1 MVQSNSNTGRS
12 VGLVGLGVMGRGV
25 AVNLVKS
32 GFTVLGRDV
41 NPDALAWL
49 ESIGGKV
56 THHAHEITDVCDVV
70 VSFVVNHTQ
79 TEDVLFGAQGLA
91 SSMKPDSVFI
101 ACSTM
106 PPQYVK
112 DLSARLAKLS
122 VHLVDA
128 PVSGG
133 KNGALNG
140 TLTVMMAGDPAICD
154 RVRPVLS
161 SFGDKIFSLG
171 TEPGQGSQMKVINQL
186 LCGVHIAAAA
196 EALAMAKRSGLPMDT
211 SLEILKSGAA
221 SSWMLADRGPRM
233 VTESFNDV
241 ASAVDIFVK
250 DLGLVLD
257 SARQSTFPASLAHA
271 AFLQFIEASSHGH
284 GRLDDSAVIRN
295 YTDSV

>member
-1 MVQSNSNTGRS
+1 MKQSSIQSGAS

-25 AVNLVKS
+25 ALNIIKS
-32 GFTVLGRDV
+32 GFKLLGRDV
-41 NPDALAWL
+41 NPESLTWLTSMGGHIAQTPLAMTN
-49 ESIGGKV
+49 E
-56 THHAHEITDVCDVV
+56 CDVI
-70 VSFVVNHTQ
+70 VSFVVNDAQ
-79 TEDVLFGAQGLA
+79 TEDVLFGEHGLA
-91 SSMKPDSVFI
+91 ATMKPDSVLI

-106 PPQYVK
+106 PPKYVK
-112 DLSARLAKLS
+112 DLSQRLAKLNI
-122 VHLVDA
+122 HLVDA

-140 TLTVMMAGDPAICD
+140 TLTVMMAGDPAICE
-154 RVRPVLS
+154 RVKPVLS
-161 SFGDKIFSLG
+161 SFGGNIFSLG
-171 TEPGQGSQMKVINQL
+171 SEAGQGSQMKVINQL

-196 EALAMAKRSGLPMDT
+196 EALAMAKLNGLPLDT

-233 VTESFNDV
+233 VTESFDDV

-257 SARQSTFPASLAHA
+257 SARQSTFPASMAHA

-284 GRLDDSAVIRN
+284 GRQDDSAVIRN
-295 YTDSV
+295 YTAKP

>member
-1 MVQSNSNTGRS
+1 MNPSSIKSGAS

-25 AVNLVKS
+25 ALNIIKS
-32 GFTVLGRDV
+32 GFKLLGRDV
-41 NPDALAWL
+41 NPDSLSWL
-49 ESIGGKV
+49 TSIGGHV
-56 THHAHEITDVCDVV
+56 AQTPVAMTSECDVI
-70 VSFVVNHTQ
+70 VSFVVNDAQ
-79 TEDVLFGAQGLA
+79 TEDVLFGEQGLA
-91 SSMKPDSVFI
+91 ATMKPDSVFI

-106 PPQYVK
+106 PPKYVK
-112 DLSARLAKLS
+112 DLSQRLAKLKI
-122 VHLVDA
+122 HLVDA

-140 TLTVMMAGDPAICD
+140 TLTVMMAGDPAICE
-154 RVRPVLS
+154 RVQPVLS
-161 SFGDKIFSLG
+161 SFGGNIFSLG
-171 TEPGQGSQMKVINQL
+171 SEAGKGSQMKVINQL

-196 EALAMAKRSGLPMDT
+196 EALAMAKRNGLPLDT

-233 VTESFNDV
+233 VTESFDDV

-257 SARQSTFPASLAHA
+257 SARQSTFPASMAHA

-284 GRLDDSAVIRN
+284 GRQDDSAVIRN
-295 YTDSV
+295 YTDAA

>member
-1 MVQSNSNTGRS
+1 MNQSSQNSCVA

-32 GFTVLGRDV
+32 GFKLYGRDV
-41 NPDALAWL
+41 NPEALRWL
-49 ESIGGKV
+49 ESIGGHPALSPTV
-56 THHAHEITDVCDVV
+56 MTNACDVI
-70 VSFVVNHTQ
+70 VSFVVNDAQ
-79 TEDVLFGAQGLA
+79 TEDILFGEQGLA
-91 SSMKPDSVFI
+91 ASMKPDSVFI

-106 PPQYVK
+106 PPKYVK
-112 DLSARLAKLS
+112 DLAQRLAAHKI
-122 VHLVDA
+122 HLVDA

-140 TLTVMMAGDPAICD
+140 SLTVMMAGDPIVCE
-154 RVRPVLS
+154 RVKPVLS
-161 SFGDKIFSLG
+161 SFGGNIFSLG
-171 TEPGQGSQMKVINQL
+171 HESGKGSQMKVINQL

-196 EALAMAKRSGLPMDT
+196 EALAMAKRNGLPLDT

-233 VTESFNDV
+233 VTESFDDV

-257 SARQSTFPASLAHA
+257 SARQSTFPASMAHA

-295 YTDSV
+295 YTDTV

>member
-1 MVQSNSNTGRS
+1 MNPSSIKSGAS

-25 AVNLVKS
+25 ALNIIKS
-32 GFTVLGRDV
+32 GFKLLGRDV
-41 NPDALAWL
+41 NPESLTWL
-49 ESIGGKV
+49 TSIGGHIAQTPV
-56 THHAHEITDVCDVV
+56 AMTSECDVI
-70 VSFVVNHTQ
+70 VSFVVNDAQ
-79 TEDVLFGAQGLA
+79 TEDVLFGEQGLA
-91 SSMKPDSVFI
+91 ATMKPDSVFI

-106 PPQYVK
+106 PPKYVK
-112 DLSARLAKLS
+112 DLSQRLAKLKI
-122 VHLVDA
+122 HLVDA

-140 TLTVMMAGDPAICD
+140 TLTVMMAGDPAICE
-154 RVRPVLS
+154 RVQPVLS
-161 SFGDKIFSLG
+161 SFGGNIFSLG
-171 TEPGQGSQMKVINQL
+171 SEAGKGSQMKVINQL

-196 EALAMAKRSGLPMDT
+196 EALAMAKRNGLPLDT

-233 VTESFNDV
+233 VTESFDDV

-257 SARQSTFPASLAHA
+257 SARQSTFPASMAHA

-284 GRLDDSAVIRN
+284 GRQDDSAVIRN
-295 YTDSV
+295 YTDAA

>member
-1 MVQSNSNTGRS
+1 MNQSSTKSGAS

-25 AVNLVKS
+25 ALNIIKS
-32 GFTVLGRDV
+32 GFKLLGRDV
-41 NPDALAWL
+41 NPESLTWL
-49 ESIGGKV
+49 TSIGGHIAQ
-56 THHAHEITDVCDVV
+56 TPIAMTSECDVI
-70 VSFVVNHTQ
+70 VSFVVNDAQ
-79 TEDVLFGAQGLA
+79 TEDVLFGEQGLA
-91 SSMKPDSVFI
+91 ATMKPDSVFI

-106 PPQYVK
+106 PPKYVK
-112 DLSARLAKLS
+112 DLSQRLAKLNI
-122 VHLVDA
+122 HLVDA

-140 TLTVMMAGDPAICD
+140 SLTVMMAGDPAICE
-154 RVRPVLS
+154 RVKPVLS
-161 SFGDKIFSLG
+161 SFGGNIFSLG
-171 TEPGQGSQMKVINQL
+171 REAGKGSQMKVINQL

-196 EALAMAKRSGLPMDT
+196 EALAMAKRNGLPLDT

-233 VTESFNDV
+233 VTESFDDV

-257 SARQSTFPASLAHA
+257 SARQSTFPASMAHA

-284 GRLDDSAVIRN
+284 GRQDDSAVIRN
-295 YTDSV
+295 YTDKP

>member
-1 MVQSNSNTGRS
+1 MNQSSIKSGAS

-25 AVNLVKS
+25 ALNIIKS
-32 GFTVLGRDV
+32 GFKLLGRDV
-41 NPDALAWL
+41 NPESLAWL
-49 ESIGGKV
+49 TSIGGHIAQTPTV
-56 THHAHEITDVCDVV
+56 MTSECDVI
-70 VSFVVNHTQ
+70 VSFVVNDAQ
-79 TEDVLFGAQGLA
+79 TEEVLFGEQGLA
-91 SSMKPDSVFI
+91 ATMKPDSVFI

-106 PPQYVK
+106 PPKYVK
-112 DLSARLAKLS
+112 DLSQRLAKLKI
-122 VHLVDA
+122 HLVDA

-140 TLTVMMAGDPAICD
+140 TLTVMMAGDPVICD

-161 SFGDKIFSLG
+161 SFGGNIFSLG
-171 TEPGQGSQMKVINQL
+171 SEAGKGSQMKVINQL

-196 EALAMAKRSGLPMDT
+196 EALAMAKRNGLPLDT

-233 VTESFNDV
+233 VTESFDDV

-257 SARQSTFPASLAHA
+257 SARQSTFPASMAHA

-284 GRLDDSAVIRN
+284 GRQDDSAVIRN
-295 YTDSV
+295 YTDKP

>member
-1 MVQSNSNTGRS
+1 MNPSSIQSGAS

-25 AVNLVKS
+25 ALNLIKS
-32 GFTVLGRDV
+32 GFKLLGRDV
-41 NPDALAWL
+41 NPESLTWL
-49 ESIGGKV
+49 TSIGGHIAQ
-56 THHAHEITDVCDVV
+56 TPAAMTSECDVI
-70 VSFVVNHTQ
+70 VSFVVNDAQ
-79 TEDVLFGAQGLA
+79 TEDVLFGEQGLA
-91 SSMKPDSVFI
+91 ATMKPDSVFI

-106 PPQYVK
+106 PPKYVK
-112 DLSARLAKLS
+112 DLSQRLEKLKI
-122 VHLVDA
+122 HLVDA

-140 TLTVMMAGDPAICD
+140 TLTVMMAGDPAICE
-154 RVRPVLS
+154 RVKPVLS
-161 SFGDKIFSLG
+161 SFGGNIFSLG
-171 TEPGQGSQMKVINQL
+171 REAGKGSQMKVINQL

-196 EALAMAKRSGLPMDT
+196 EALAMAKRNGLPLDT

-233 VTESFNDV
+233 VTESFDDV

-257 SARQSTFPASLAHA
+257 SARQSTFPASMAHA

-284 GRLDDSAVIRN
+284 GRQDDSAVIRN
-295 YTDSV
+295 YTDKP

>member
-1 MVQSNSNTGRS
+1 MNQSSIKSGAS

-25 AVNLVKS
+25 ALNIIKS
-32 GFTVLGRDV
+32 GFKLLGRDV
-41 NPDALAWL
+41 NPDSLTWL
-49 ESIGGKV
+49 TSIGGHIAQ
-56 THHAHEITDVCDVV
+56 TPIEMTNECDVI
-70 VSFVVNHTQ
+70 VSFVVNDAQ
-79 TEDVLFGAQGLA
+79 TEDVLFGEQGLA
-91 SSMKPDSVFI
+91 ATMKPDSVFI

-106 PPQYVK
+106 PPKYVK
-112 DLSARLAKLS
+112 DLSQRLAKLKI
-122 VHLVDA
+122 HLVDA

-140 TLTVMMAGDPAICD
+140 SLTVMMAGDPAICE
-154 RVRPVLS
+154 RVKPVLS
-161 SFGDKIFSLG
+161 SFGGNIFSLG
-171 TEPGQGSQMKVINQL
+171 SEAGKGSQMKVINQL

-196 EALAMAKRSGLPMDT
+196 EALAMAKRNGLPLDT

-233 VTESFNDV
+233 VTESFDDV

-257 SARQSTFPASLAHA
+257 SARQSTFPASMAHA

-284 GRLDDSAVIRN
+284 GRQDDSAVIRN
-295 YTDSV
+295 YTDKP

>member
-1 MVQSNSNTGRS
+1 MSQSSQNAGVA

-32 GFTVLGRDV
+32 GFKLWGRDV
-41 NPDALAWL
+41 NPEALKWL
-49 ESIGGKV
+49 ESIGGHV
-56 THHAHEITDVCDVV
+56 AHQSTEMTRECDVI
-70 VSFVVNHTQ
+70 VSFVVNDVQ
-79 TEDVLFGAQGLA
+79 TESVLFGEEGLVA
-91 SSMKPDSVFI
+91 SMKPDSVFI

-106 PPQYVK
+106 SPKYVK
-112 DLSARLAKLS
+112 ELSARLAERNI
-122 VHLVDA
+122 HLVDA

-140 TLTVMMAGDPAICD
+140 TLTVMMAGDPAICA
-154 RVRPVLS
+154 RVKPVLS
-161 SFGDKIFSLG
+161 SFGGNIFSLG
-171 TEPGQGSQMKVINQL
+171 SEAGKGSQMKVINQL

-196 EALAMAKRSGLPMDT
+196 EALAMAKRNGLPLDT

-233 VTESFNDV
+233 VTESFDDV

-257 SARQSTFPASLAHA
+257 SARQSTFPASMAHA

-284 GRLDDSAVIRN
+284 GRQDDSAVIRN

>member
-1 MVQSNSNTGRS
+1 MKQSSIQSGAS

-25 AVNLVKS
+25 ALNIIKS
-32 GFTVLGRDV
+32 GFKLLGRDV
-41 NPDALAWL
+41 NPESLIWL
-49 ESIGGKV
+49 TSNGGHIAQ
-56 THHAHEITDVCDVV
+56 TPISMTNECDVI
-70 VSFVVNHTQ
+70 VSFVVNDMQ
-79 TEDVLFGAQGLA
+79 TEEVLFGEHGLA
-91 SSMKPDSVFI
+91 ATMKPDSVFI

-106 PPQYVK
+106 PPKYVK
-112 DLSARLAKLS
+112 DLSQRLAKLKI
-122 VHLVDA
+122 HLVDA

-140 TLTVMMAGDPAICD
+140 SLTVMMAGDPAICE
-154 RVRPVLS
+154 RVKPVLS
-161 SFGDKIFSLG
+161 SFGGNIFSLG
-171 TEPGQGSQMKVINQL
+171 SEAGKGSQMKVINQL

-196 EALAMAKRSGLPMDT
+196 EALAMAKRNGLPLET

-233 VTESFNDV
+233 VTESFDDV

-257 SARQSTFPASLAHA
+257 SARQSTFPASMAHA

-284 GRLDDSAVIRN
+284 GRQDDSAVIRN
-295 YTDSV
+295 YTDKP

>member
-1 MVQSNSNTGRS
+1 MNPSSIKSGAS

-25 AVNLVKS
+25 AVNIIKS
-32 GFTVLGRDV
+32 GFKLLGRDV
-41 NPDALAWL
+41 NPESLTWL
-49 ESIGGKV
+49 TSIGGHIAQTPV
-56 THHAHEITDVCDVV
+56 AMTSECDVI
-70 VSFVVNHTQ
+70 VSFVVNDAQ
-79 TEDVLFGAQGLA
+79 TEDVLFGEQGLA
-91 SSMKPDSVFI
+91 ATMKPDSVFI

-106 PPQYVK
+106 PPKYVK
-112 DLSARLAKLS
+112 DLSHRLAKLKI
-122 VHLVDA
+122 HLVDA

-140 TLTVMMAGDPAICD
+140 TLTVMMAGDPAICE
-154 RVRPVLS
+154 RVQPVLS
-161 SFGDKIFSLG
+161 SFGGNIFSLG
-171 TEPGQGSQMKVINQL
+171 SEAGKGSQMKVINQL

-196 EALAMAKRSGLPMDT
+196 EALAMAKRNGLPLDT

-233 VTESFNDV
+233 VTESFDDV

-257 SARQSTFPASLAHA
+257 SARQSTFPASMAHA

-284 GRLDDSAVIRN
+284 GRQDDSAVIRN
-295 YTDSV
+295 YTDAA

>member
-1 MVQSNSNTGRS
+1 MNQSSTKSGAS

-25 AVNLVKS
+25 ALNIIKS
-32 GFTVLGRDV
+32 GFKLLGRDV
-41 NPDALAWL
+41 NPESLTWL
-49 ESIGGKV
+49 TSIGGHIAQTPV
-56 THHAHEITDVCDVV
+56 AMTSECDVI
-70 VSFVVNHTQ
+70 VSFVVNDAQ
-79 TEDVLFGAQGLA
+79 TEDVLFGEQGLA
-91 SSMKPDSVFI
+91 ATMKPDSVFI

-106 PPQYVK
+106 PPKYVK
-112 DLSARLAKLS
+112 DLSQRLAKLNI
-122 VHLVDA
+122 HLVDA

-140 TLTVMMAGDPAICD
+140 SLTVMMAGDPAICE
-154 RVRPVLS
+154 RVKPVLS
-161 SFGDKIFSLG
+161 SFGGNIFSLG
-171 TEPGQGSQMKVINQL
+171 REAGKGSQMKVINQL

-196 EALAMAKRSGLPMDT
+196 EALAMAKRNGLPLDT

-233 VTESFNDV
+233 VTESFDDV

-257 SARQSTFPASLAHA
+257 SARQSTFPASMAHA

-284 GRLDDSAVIRN
+284 GRQDDSAVIRN
-295 YTDSV
+295 YTDKP

>member
-1 MVQSNSNTGRS
+1 MNQSSQNNGVA

-25 AVNLVKS
+25 AFNLIKS
-32 GFTVLGRDV
+32 GFKLYGRDV
-41 NPDALAWL
+41 NPEALQWL
-49 ESIGGKV
+49 ESMGGHPALSA
-56 THHAHEITDVCDVV
+56 TEMTNVCDVI
-70 VSFVVNHTQ
+70 VSFVVNDAQ
-79 TEDVLFGAQGLA
+79 TEDILFGEQGLA
-91 SSMKPDSVFI
+91 ASMKPDSVFI

-106 PPQYVK
+106 PPKYVK
-112 DLSARLAKLS
+112 DLAQRLAEHKI
-122 VHLVDA
+122 HLVDA

-140 TLTVMMAGDPAICD
+140 TLTVMMAGDPVVCE
-154 RVRPVLS
+154 RVKPVLS
-161 SFGDKIFSLG
+161 SFGGNIFSLG
-171 TEPGQGSQMKVINQL
+171 HEPGKGSQMKVINQL

-196 EALAMAKRSGLPMDT
+196 EALAMAKSNGLPLDT

-233 VTESFNDV
+233 VTESFDDV

-257 SARQSTFPASLAHA
+257 SARQSTFPASMAHA

>member
-1 MVQSNSNTGRS
+1 MNPSSIKSGAS

-25 AVNLVKS
+25 ALNIIKS
-32 GFTVLGRDV
+32 GFKLLGRDV
-41 NPDALAWL
+41 NPDSLTWL
-49 ESIGGKV
+49 TSIGGHV
-56 THHAHEITDVCDVV
+56 AQTPVAMTSECDVI
-70 VSFVVNHTQ
+70 VSFVVNDAQ
-79 TEDVLFGAQGLA
+79 TEDVLFGEQGLA
-91 SSMKPDSVFI
+91 ATMKPDSVFI

-106 PPQYVK
+106 PPKYVK
-112 DLSARLAKLS
+112 DLSQRLAKLKI
-122 VHLVDA
+122 HLVDA

-140 TLTVMMAGDPAICD
+140 TLTVMMAGDPAICE
-154 RVRPVLS
+154 RVQPVLS
-161 SFGDKIFSLG
+161 SFGGNIFSLG
-171 TEPGQGSQMKVINQL
+171 SEAGKGSQMKVINQL

-196 EALAMAKRSGLPMDT
+196 EALAMAKRNGLPLDT

-233 VTESFNDV
+233 VTESFDDV

-257 SARQSTFPASLAHA
+257 SARQSTFPASMAHA

-284 GRLDDSAVIRN
+284 GRQDDSAVIRN
-295 YTDSV
+295 YTDAA

>member
-1 MVQSNSNTGRS
+1 MNPSSIKSGAS

-25 AVNLVKS
+25 ALNIIKS
-32 GFTVLGRDV
+32 GFKLLGRDV
-41 NPDALAWL
+41 NPDSLTWL
-49 ESIGGKV
+49 TSIGGHV
-56 THHAHEITDVCDVV
+56 AQTPVAMTSECDVI
-70 VSFVVNHTQ
+70 VSFVVNDAQ
-79 TEDVLFGAQGLA
+79 TEDVLFGEQGLA
-91 SSMKPDSVFI
+91 VTMKPDSVFI

-106 PPQYVK
+106 PPKYVK
-112 DLSARLAKLS
+112 DLSQRLAKLKI
-122 VHLVDA
+122 HLVDA

-140 TLTVMMAGDPAICD
+140 TLTVMMAGDPAICE
-154 RVRPVLS
+154 RVKPVLS
-161 SFGDKIFSLG
+161 SFGGNIFSLG
-171 TEPGQGSQMKVINQL
+171 SEAGKGSQMKVINQL

-196 EALAMAKRSGLPMDT
+196 EALAMAKRNGLPLDT

-233 VTESFNDV
+233 VTESFDDV

-257 SARQSTFPASLAHA
+257 SARQSTFPASMAHA

-284 GRLDDSAVIRN
+284 GRQDDSAVIRN
-295 YTDSV
+295 YTDAS

>member
-1 MVQSNSNTGRS
+1 MNQGQS

-25 AVNLVKS
+25 AVNLIKS

-41 NPDALAWL
+41 NPEALTWL
-49 ESIGGKV
+49 ESIGGRV
-56 THHAHEITDVCDVV
+56 AHSAADIAVACDVV
-70 VSFVVNHTQ
+70 VSFVVNDTQ

-91 SSMKPDSVFI
+91 ATMKPDSVFI

-106 PPQYVK
+106 PPKYVK
-112 DLSARLAKLS
+112 DLSVRLAKLQI
-122 VHLVDA
+122 HLVDA

-140 TLTVMMAGDPAICD
+140 TLTVMMAGDPAICE
-154 RVRPVLS
+154 RVQPVLS
-161 SFGDKIFSLG
+161 SFGGKIFSLG
-171 TEPGQGSQMKVINQL
+171 PEAGKGSQMKVINQL

-196 EALAMAKRSGLPMDT
+196 EALAMAKRNGLPLDT

-233 VTESFNDV
+233 VTESFDDV

-271 AFLQFIEASSHGH
+271 AFLQFIEASSHGY

-295 YTDSV
+295 YTDSI

>member
-1 MVQSNSNTGRS
+1 MNPSSIKSGAS

-25 AVNLVKS
+25 ALNIIKS
-32 GFTVLGRDV
+32 GFKLLGRDV
-41 NPDALAWL
+41 NPDSLTWL
-49 ESIGGKV
+49 TSIGGHV
-56 THHAHEITDVCDVV
+56 AQTPVAMTSECDVI
-70 VSFVVNHTQ
+70 VSFVVNDAQ
-79 TEDVLFGAQGLA
+79 TEDVLFGEQGLA
-91 SSMKPDSVFI
+91 ATMKPDSVFI

-106 PPQYVK
+106 PPKYVK
-112 DLSARLAKLS
+112 DLSQRLAKLKI
-122 VHLVDA
+122 HLVDA

-140 TLTVMMAGDPAICD
+140 TLTVMMAGDPAICE
-154 RVRPVLS
+154 RVKPVLS
-161 SFGDKIFSLG
+161 SFGGNIFSLG
-171 TEPGQGSQMKVINQL
+171 SEAGKGSQMKVINQL

-196 EALAMAKRSGLPMDT
+196 EALAMAKRNGLPLDT

-233 VTESFNDV
+233 VTESFDDV

-257 SARQSTFPASLAHA
+257 SARQSTFPASMAHA

-284 GRLDDSAVIRN
+284 GRQDDSAVIRN
-295 YTDSV
+295 YTDAS